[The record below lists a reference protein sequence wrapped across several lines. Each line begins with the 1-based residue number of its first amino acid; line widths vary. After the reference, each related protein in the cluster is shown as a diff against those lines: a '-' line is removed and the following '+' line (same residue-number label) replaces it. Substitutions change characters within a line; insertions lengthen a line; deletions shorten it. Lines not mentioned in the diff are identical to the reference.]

1 MESNLHKASER
12 LKDIRPDY
20 TWDPSIFA
28 DGDPRAD
35 AARCIIDRH
44 LSLAD
49 RTIILLYIDC
59 NNYHEL
65 GRLLGFSHMTA
76 RKEVLRIKRRILD
89 IYTGKNEDKR

>member
-12 LKDIRPDY
+12 LKVIRPDY
-20 TWDPSIFA
+20 AWDPSIFN
-28 DGDPRAD
+28 DGDARAD
-35 AARCIIDRH
+35 AVRCIIDTR

-76 RKEVLRIKRRILD
+76 RKEVLRIKQRILD
-89 IYTGKNEDKR
+89 IYKGKA

>member
-1 MESNLHKASER
+1 MESNLHKANER
-12 LKDIRPDY
+12 LKEIRPDY
-20 TWDPSIFA
+20 QWDPSPFI
-28 DGDPRAD
+28 DCDDRAD
-35 AARCIIDRH
+35 AVRCIIDTR

-59 NNYHEL
+59 RNYHEL

-89 IYTGKNEDKR
+89 IYTGKE